1 MGKKPQTRRTVRTP
15 DPFANPDRTARAA
28 DACIADVTA
37 AGSSIPVLNLIQRL
51 QAYEE
56 IQNSVG
62 RLAVSVAWHKP
73 DAVLHEFALDRPEVS
88 FEYADEGVFHS
99 ARAIRAAI
107 FAALQ
112 PLRTGE
118 MIEVHAASPLIEVAR
133 DLRSARALFSTPGYG
148 ALPREG
154 GLPMATWNW
163 GMLAADYVPYP
174 DGSWKMLSAHYFRLI
189 ECSYQGGFVDDLS
202 LINRSQPMH
211 PMAEATT
218 YHHPYSPLTVRGAIP
233 AAPRPYESYNGNG
246 WMLGKA

>member
-1 MGKKPQTRRTVRTP
+1 M
-15 DPFANPDRTARAA
+15 
-28 DACIADVTA
+28 
-37 AGSSIPVLNLIQRL
+37 
-51 QAYEE
+51 
-56 IQNSVG
+56 
-62 RLAVSVAWHKP
+62 AVSVAWHKP

-163 GMLAADYVPYP
+163 GMLAADFMCLIRMAHGRCSVLTIFASSSVPTRAAL
-174 DGSWKMLSAHYFRLI
+174 W
-189 ECSYQGGFVDDLS
+189 
-202 LINRSQPMH
+202 
-211 PMAEATT
+211 TT
-218 YHHPYSPLTVRGAIP
+218 
-233 AAPRPYESYNGNG
+233 
-246 WMLGKA
+246 